1 MQVAVPGVPDVTAV
15 VPHPVFALH
24 ATFPVTRFGFL
35 LLAFAPPRTRPFSPL
50 IVAVNVTDAPKIDGL
65 PLVLTLVLEVAE
77 LMVKLFDCELAE
89 LL

>member
-1 MQVAVPGVPDVTAV
+1 LCKSRFPECRRYAV

-24 ATFPVTRFGFL
+24 ATFQLPGSVSCCCFRSSTNQAV
-35 LLAFAPPRTRPFSPL
+35 LAADRRRD
-50 IVAVNVTDAPKIDGL
+50 VTDAPKIDGL

>member
-1 MQVAVPGVPDVTAV
+1 
-15 VPHPVFALH
+15 
-24 ATFPVTRFGFL
+24 
-35 LLAFAPPRTRPFSPL
+35 
-50 IVAVNVTDAPKIDGL
+50 VNVTDAPKIDGL